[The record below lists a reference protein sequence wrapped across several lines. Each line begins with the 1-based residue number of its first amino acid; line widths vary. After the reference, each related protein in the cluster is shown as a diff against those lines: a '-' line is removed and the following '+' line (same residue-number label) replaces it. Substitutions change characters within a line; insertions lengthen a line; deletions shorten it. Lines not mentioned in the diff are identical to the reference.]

1 MHKME
6 DPPPY
11 GDGVQDSITSET
23 NLFLAKVT
31 GARTS
36 VFLLQIPSPGCQR
49 IPSGPLCAAG
59 ASWGLFAEKIV
70 FQDAFKND
78 QTLKGTTKTY
88 H

>member
-6 DPPPY
+6 DPLPY
-11 GDGVQDSITSET
+11 GDGVQDPITSET

-36 VFLLQIPSPGCQR
+36 VFLL
-49 IPSGPLCAAG
+49 
-59 ASWGLFAEKIV
+59 AEKVV

-78 QTLKGTTKTY
+78 QTLIGTTKTY